1 VSLTPVENKKIFNR
15 KVLNILFGHLWG
27 CRVNKMDT
35 FFFKFTLRCKHSDIV
50 PFTITTGINDTS
62 NIVGKFTSVSLIP
75 VVHLDLGIFVKK
87 FTMILV
93 LFSGA

>member
-1 VSLTPVENKKIFNR
+1 MANKKIFNQKSFKYFVWIPLGSR
-15 KVLNILFGHLWG
+15 YKKI
-27 CRVNKMDT
+27 DT

-50 PFTITTGINDTS
+50 PFIITTGINDTTS
-62 NIVGKFTSVSLIP
+62 IGGKFTSVSLIL

-87 FTMILV
+87 FTMILM